1 MDTEP
6 GGIIQ
11 EPTPAATAP
20 SRRGGGDFGP
30 RRQNPPAVIQERPPM
45 DTEPGGIIQE
55 ADAPQ
60 PMAEGA
66 GTSAPTPE
74 GEALHF

>member
-1 MDTEP
+1 
-6 GGIIQ
+6 
-11 EPTPAATAP
+11 
-20 SRRGGGDFGP
+20 
-30 RRQNPPAVIQERPPM
+30 M